1 MNETVV
7 ASPRSNTVY
16 AHTKNGFF
24 GLSQL
29 ETFVNLNLEPYAKS
43 KSQETLTLDFAT
55 VRVWDIAAL
64 LWMIVA
70 LDHYRREAAVSFILR
85 LPDGSPGMAVDDKD
99 AFDKSADYLR
109 RWRFDK
115 GLKNIVA
122 DVSSLLVREQKDYF
136 DPPEPRRFYKPST
149 ISGESGL
156 LQSLMSRRLTE
167 IRCLSDPSFSGSDP
181 ISPGKISQCI
191 KDFQAERIGDI
202 LSAQCGIDK
211 RTADLFADHILTEAL
226 LNVQEHPNA
235 TIGMVAI
242 SLMGRTGELL
252 LSVVDNGDSIPQ
264 TIYPRYLRDTGG
276 PIAEYDRDALSNEER
291 GKIAHHATK
300 RGVTRK
306 LVVESEKAGMGLTYI
321 REDSVN
327 TFHGK
332 LTIITDRV
340 RNTYVGNSEKE
351 PETSQWSH
359 EWRGNLLRIAIPV
372 AKLSSEPRSEHSGPP
387 TELRA

>member
-1 MNETVV
+1 
-7 ASPRSNTVY
+7 
-16 AHTKNGFF
+16 
-24 GLSQL
+24 
-29 ETFVNLNLEPYAKS
+29 
-43 KSQETLTLDFAT
+43 
-55 VRVWDIAAL
+55 
-64 LWMIVA
+64 MIVA

>member
-1 MNETVV
+1 MNETVL